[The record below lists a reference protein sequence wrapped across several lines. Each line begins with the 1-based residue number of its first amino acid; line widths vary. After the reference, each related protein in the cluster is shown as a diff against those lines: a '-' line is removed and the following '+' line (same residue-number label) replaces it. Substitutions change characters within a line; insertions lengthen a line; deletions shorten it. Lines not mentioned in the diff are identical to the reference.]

1 MPTKAFVFSDTEKR
15 TVGKTDNVKS
25 SAARQAWKRDI
36 DSVEE
41 AVSFIGAAF
50 GRTFCELGTKTTTG
64 FLSTW
69 IFHWSNGA
77 RPSCRSSFHEREH
90 LHG

>member
-25 SAARQAWKRDI
+25 SATRQAWKRDI

-41 AVSFIGAAF
+41 AVSFIAAVF
-50 GRTFCELGTKTTTG
+50 GRTFCELDTKTTTG
-64 FLSTW
+64 FLPGW
-69 IFHWSNGA
+69 IFH
-77 RPSCRSSFHEREH
+77 
-90 LHG
+90 